1 MGRLVTALLG
11 GLLLAAIAVA
21 SSAPAQPDA
30 DGNLIAFSRCRLPD
44 SCDAGA
50 DIWVIRPDASG
61 LTRLTRDGTHNDSPS
76 WSPDG
81 RRIAFVSGLG
91 RFDTIWTM
99 KANGTGMRRV
109 TSPRGLDEQ
118 PTWSPD
124 GRAIAFVRLL
134 SPTNRG
140 IYVIDADGRHSR
152 ALTHRDGD
160 YQHPSWSPNGRLI
173 CFAFARNPNRDRYAI
188 YVIDAKVGGSAR
200 KLSRDAGGDYRDPVW
215 SPDGKR
221 IAYSYLVPAGKAYAA
236 HLATMDA
243 GGGHERIVLRAPPN
257 TVYFSPSWSPDGR
270 RIAFVTLTN
279 KLRQGRLSF
288 VNADG
293 TRLRRL
299 VQILGDNRAPAWQAR
314 PRE

>member
-1 MGRLVTALLG
+1 MGRPVTVVLAGLV
-11 GLLLAAIAVA
+11 LAATLG
-21 SSAPAQPDA
+21 APAAPGERGA
-30 DGNLIAFSRCRLPD
+30 SGSLIAFSRCRLPD
-44 SCDAGA
+44 SCEAGA

-61 LTRLTRDGTHNDSPS
+61 LARLTRDGTHNDSPA

-99 KANGTGMRRV
+99 KADGRGMRRV

-124 GRAIAFVRLL
+124 GRRIAFVRQL
-134 SPTNRG
+134 SPTTRG
-140 IYVIDADGRHSR
+140 IYVIDADGTHLR
-152 ALTHRDGD
+152 ALTQRDGD
-160 YQHPSWSPNGRLI
+160 YQHPTWSPDGRLI
-173 CFAFARNPNRDRYAI
+173 CFAYAKNPKRDRYGLYAI
-188 YVIDAKVGGSAR
+188 GATGGGER
-200 KLSRDAGGDYRDPVW
+200 KLSRDADADYRDPVW
-215 SPDGKR
+215 SPNGKL
-221 IAYSYLVPAGKAYAA
+221 IAFSYLVPVGRAYAA
-236 HLATMDA
+236 HLATMAA

-279 KLRQGRLSF
+279 TLRQGRLSF

-293 TRLRRL
+293 RGLRRL
-299 VQILGDNRAPAWQAR
+299 AQILGDNRAPAWQAR
-314 PRE
+314 PHP